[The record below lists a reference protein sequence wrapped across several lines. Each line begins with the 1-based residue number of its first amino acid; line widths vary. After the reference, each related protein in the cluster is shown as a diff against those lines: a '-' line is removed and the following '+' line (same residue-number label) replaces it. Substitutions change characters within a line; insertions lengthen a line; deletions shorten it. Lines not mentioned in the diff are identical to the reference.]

1 MCVSDRTDR
10 QDRETRCVLYSSRT
24 LPAGSFPLRRLGP
37 EHTHTHTARE
47 TGTQDTQRQTQSKQR
62 RHAGS
67 IILPSLRVPTCVNSQ
82 KFFWSSSGSAF
93 TAASTSLYPLPCTR
107 CMCVCV
113 CVCVC
118 VRARMLRVQISGT
131 HAARTDTHMHLR
143 HSSTRTGRRAGR
155 RQVHLWSKA
164 AFGVTPVPVNA
175 VEYGEKR
182 FLFKERCGLDAGV
195 RGGMHARHA
204 PLSPGLAPLAPNPAL
219 SPLPSLSSPS
229 PCAKSRSAN
238 NPLPPIGDGCT
249 ATASCSGYCGTG
261 YSSSSSSSSSPST
274 SAMASKKR
282 GRCVRARSWHGEHRE
297 DAAAP
302 DGIHELQ
309 RLVLDRSFSVPAS
322 SPPLPRVVLHTRS
335 LSHDPVASPQFRSR
349 NTLRA
354 RQTARIRKS

>member
-118 VRARMLRVQISGT
+118 ARAHVASTDIRHPCSANRHT
-131 HAARTDTHMHLR
+131 HA
-143 HSSTRTGRRAGR
+143 SSTQQHAHWQAGR
-155 RQVHLWSKA
+155 Q
-164 AFGVTPVPVNA
+164 
-175 VEYGEKR
+175 E
-182 FLFKERCGLDAGV
+182 AG
-195 RGGMHARHA
+195 A
-204 PLSPGLAPLAPNPAL
+204 PLEQGCLRGH
-219 SPLPSLSSPS
+219 SSPS
-229 PCAKSRSAN
+229 ER
-238 NPLPPIGDGCT
+238 
-249 ATASCSGYCGTG
+249 
-261 YSSSSSSSSSPST
+261 
-274 SAMASKKR
+274 R
-282 GRCVRARSWHGEHRE
+282 
-297 DAAAP
+297 
-302 DGIHELQ
+302 
-309 RLVLDRSFSVPAS
+309 
-322 SPPLPRVVLHTRS
+322 
-335 LSHDPVASPQFRSR
+335 
-349 NTLRA
+349 
-354 RQTARIRKS
+354 

>member
-118 VRARMLRVQISGT
+118 VRARACCEYRYQAPMQREPT
-131 HAARTDTHMHLR
+131 HTCIFDTAARALAGGQAG
-143 HSSTRTGRRAGR
+143 GRCTSG
-155 RQVHLWSKA
+155 
-164 AFGVTPVPVNA
+164 
-175 VEYGEKR
+175 
-182 FLFKERCGLDAGV
+182 
-195 RGGMHARHA
+195 AR
-204 PLSPGLAPLAPNPAL
+204 
-219 SPLPSLSSPS
+219 LPSGS
-229 PCAKSRSAN
+229 
-238 NPLPPIGDGCT
+238 
-249 ATASCSGYCGTG
+249 
-261 YSSSSSSSSSPST
+261 
-274 SAMASKKR
+274 
-282 GRCVRARSWHGEHRE
+282 
-297 DAAAP
+297 
-302 DGIHELQ
+302 LQ
-309 RLVLDRSFSVPAS
+309 S
-322 SPPLPRVVLHTRS
+322 
-335 LSHDPVASPQFRSR
+335 Q
-349 NTLRA
+349 
-354 RQTARIRKS
+354 